1 MYSTVCA
8 TCKREVIF
16 KALDPQDGDVSI
28 EQGETKDGQTA
39 TLVSGVVHV
48 AYCSTCSRQKFLEP
62 KASRKRT

>member
-1 MYSTVCA
+1 MYATVCT

-62 KASRKRT
+62 KASRKRA